1 MCVTHVNAGEAVG
14 QVCVCVC
21 VRCVC
26 VTHVNAGEAVGQVCG
41 ECVCER
47 VCVCVRE
54 RERERERVCVSVC
67 VTHVNAGEAVGQV
80 CVCERECVCVCV
92 THVNAGEAVGQVCV
106 CVCYPCKCGRGCR
119 PGLVRTAPELLWVE
133 PLLSVQNA
141 SEPRAMCQRCDGWTQ
156 RSRHLGRQQ
165 TLLPHTQTHTHRFK
179 STDHITVNTEAV
191 II

>member
-1 MCVTHVNAGEAVG
+1 MCVCVCVTHVNAGEAVG

-21 VRCVC
+21 V
-26 VTHVNAGEAVGQVCG
+26 
-41 ECVCER
+41 
-47 VCVCVRE
+47 
-54 RERERERVCVSVC
+54 
-67 VTHVNAGEAVGQV
+67 THVNAGEAVGQV
-80 CVCERECVCVCV
+80 CVCVCVCYPCKC
-92 THVNAGEAVGQVCV
+92 GRGCRPGVCV

-141 SEPRAMCQRCDGWTQ
+141 SEPRAMCSETRRLDAKK
-156 RSRHLGRQQ
+156 Q
-165 TLLPHTQTHTHRFK
+165 TPRPPTDAPAHTHTHTFK